1 MNKEQTSVPDGK
13 ILEIQRMSTEDGPGI
28 RTTVFFK
35 GCSLKCTWCHNPES
49 ISKKSQIHWIDNRC
63 IDCKTCLE
71 TCSNQV
77 LSLSEAGMDINRDNC
92 EGCGNCAEECP
103 STALELLGQKWP
115 VEDLVAEVVKD
126 KAYFDTSEG
135 GITISGG
142 EPGLQPQFASALLK
156 SLKEKG
162 VQTALDTCGLC
173 SQKALEMILPYATM
187 VLFDM
192 KEIDSENHLRITG
205 SGNEK
210 ILENCIFIANFIKDH
225 VHPKTL
231 WIRTPIIPGAT
242 NSDRNIQGIGE
253 FIAKNLGNAVSRWE
267 LCAFNNLCKDKYQ
280 RLDMMWEFTDSELIS
295 ESEMIHLAEVAK
307 KSGVN
312 PEIVHWSGSTKLE
325 EESDSTPVDN
335 VTNYCGM

>member
-1 MNKEQTSVPDGK
+1 MNNEQNADLNGT

-49 ISKKSQIHWIDNRC
+49 ISKKSQIQWIDNRC
-63 IDCKTCLE
+63 IGCKTCLE

-77 LSLSEAGMDINRDNC
+77 LSFSETGLEIRRELC
-92 EGCGNCAEECP
+92 EGCGNCVEECP
-103 STALELLGQKWP
+103 STALELLGEKWLMK
-115 VEDLVAEVVKD
+115 DLAAEIIKD
-126 KAYFDTSEG
+126 KAYFDKSDG

-142 EPGLQPQFASALLK
+142 EPGLQPQFVSALLK
-156 SLKEKG
+156 NLKEKG
-162 VQTALDTCGLC
+162 IQTALDTCGLC
-173 SQKALEMILPYATM
+173 SQTALEMILPYATL
-187 VLFDM
+187 VLFDL
-192 KEIDSENHLRITG
+192 KEIDTETHFNLTG

-210 ILENCIFIANFIKDH
+210 ILENCIFIADFIKDH

-242 NSDRNIQGIGE
+242 DNDKNIQGIGE
-253 FIAKNLGNAVSRWE
+253 FIDKNLGNTVSRWE

-280 RLDMMWEFTDSELIS
+280 RLDMKWEFTNSELIS
-295 ESEMIHLAEVAK
+295 ETTMIQLAEVAK

-312 PEIVHWSGSTKLE
+312 PEIVHWSGSTRLE
-325 EESDSTPVDN
+325 ENTDQTKKE
-335 VTNYCGM
+335 YA